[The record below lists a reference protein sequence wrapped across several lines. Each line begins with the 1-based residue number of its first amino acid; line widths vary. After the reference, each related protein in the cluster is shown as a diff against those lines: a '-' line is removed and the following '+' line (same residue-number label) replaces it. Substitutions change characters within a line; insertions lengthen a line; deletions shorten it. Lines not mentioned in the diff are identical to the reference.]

1 MIARQLIVPIEPQP
15 RPRAGSRAGRTAV
28 EGRREM
34 RRRARY
40 AFLVRTVTAVFAVT
54 LVVVAYLGLM
64 ANVTRM
70 SYELTRNAQTRAK
83 LIDETTRLDERL
95 EALESHERL
104 AQIAKSLGMKE
115 SAALTVARLPQSP
128 TAPHG
133 GTFLAALTAWLP

>member
-1 MIARQLIVPIEPQP
+1 MIARPLRDAPETP
-15 RPRAGSRAGRTAV
+15 RRRTGSRAGHGAV
-28 EGRREM
+28 T
-34 RRRARY
+34 RRRARSRRDRY
-40 AFLVRTVTAVFAVT
+40 SAVVQIVATLAVLT
-54 LVVVAYLGLM
+54 LCVFVYLGLM

-95 EALESHERL
+95 EALESRERL

-115 SAALTVARLPQSP
+115 SAALTVARLPQPPS
-128 TAPHG
+128 APHG

>member
-1 MIARQLIVPIEPQP
+1 MIARPFRETAEAP
-15 RPRAGSRAGRTAV
+15 RPRTGSRAGHGAV
-28 EGRREM
+28 TRRE
-34 RRRARY
+34 RY
-40 AFLVRTVTAVFAVT
+40 SAVVQIVATLAVLT
-54 LVVVAYLGLM
+54 LCVFVYLGLM